1 MTEACPV
8 DLIDAA
14 VVLADISAAITLKWF
29 RADPEVAL
37 KADSTPVSAADR
49 EAERAMRDEITRRFP
64 AHGIL
69 GEEFGDERTDAEYV
83 WALDPID
90 GTKSFVTG
98 RPLFGTL
105 VALARA
111 GRPLLGIVDL
121 PAIGDRWIGAAG
133 HRTTL
138 RGKAARTRRC
148 AGLDGAL
155 LSATSPGMFSGPDRS
170 AFERLQAAVLYTVWG
185 SDCFAY
191 GQVAS
196 GWLDLVVEASL
207 DTHDFMAI
215 APVVTGAGGV
225 MTDWEG
231 RPLTLESGGRVVA
244 SGDAALHRKVL
255 AALAG

>member
-1 MTEACPV
+1 MTEACPAGLV
-8 DLIDAA
+8 DAA
-14 VVLADISAAITLKWF
+14 VAFADISAAITLKWF

-49 EAERAMRDEITRRFP
+49 EAERAMRDEIARRFP
-64 AHGIL
+64 THGIL

-83 WALDPID
+83 WDPID

-105 VALARA
+105 IALARA

-121 PAIGDRWIGAAG
+121 PAIGDRWIGATG
-133 HRTTL
+133 RQTTL
-138 RGKAARTRRC
+138 RGQPVRTRRC
-148 AGLDGAL
+148 AGLDTAL
-155 LSATSPGMFSGPDRS
+155 LSATSPAMFNGPDLG
-170 AFERLQAAVLYTVWG
+170 AFERLQAAALYTIWG

-207 DTHDFMAI
+207 GTHDFMAL

-231 RPLTLESGGRVVA
+231 RPLTLGSGGRVVA
-244 SGDAALHRKVL
+244 SGDAALHRKALALL
-255 AALAG
+255 AA